1 MKNKLY
7 YVLFLLY
14 VLMVAFILYINGVF
28 TGEVTSV
35 SNLLINVGFLG
46 VIGVMFVISAISF
59 GRLNLFT
66 DALENACD
74 VMEKDRKSVV

>member
-7 YVLFLLY
+7 YILFLLY
-14 VLMVAFILYINGVF
+14 VLMVVFILYINGVF

-35 SNLLINVGFLG
+35 SNLLINVGFLA

-66 DALENACD
+66 DALEAACA
-74 VMEKDRKSVV
+74 VMEKE